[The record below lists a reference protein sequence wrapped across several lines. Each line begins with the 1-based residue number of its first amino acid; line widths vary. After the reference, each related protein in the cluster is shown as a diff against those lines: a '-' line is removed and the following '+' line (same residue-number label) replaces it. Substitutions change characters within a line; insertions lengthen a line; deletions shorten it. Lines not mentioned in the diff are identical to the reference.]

1 MVKQAQTF
9 EGLVMSRQNYR
20 ESDMLVKIL
29 TDQFGKKMFLVNRAR
44 KPGFT
49 LAAGIL
55 PFTHADYIGE
65 VRDSGLSYL
74 SAIKNP
80 TQYRQISNDITLNAY
95 AAYIFGLLDLAFP
108 DGRPV
113 GFWFKQIKQALHLID
128 TGFDPQII
136 ANVVEVQM
144 LKAYGVEPNWRG
156 CVIDGRTDLPLDFS
170 ESYGGLLC
178 QQHWDKD
185 PHRLHAS
192 PRAIFY
198 LRRFSTL
205 DLSQVKRID
214 VKPATK
220 AELKRILDVI
230 YADMVGVT
238 PKAKRFID
246 QMNQWQ
252 DRLPDRTKSEDSS
265 NNDRPHI

>member
-1 MVKQAQTF
+1 MVRQTETF

-29 TDQFGKKMFLVNRAR
+29 TDRFGKKMFLLNRAR

-49 LAAGIL
+49 LGAGIL

-65 VRDSGLSYL
+65 VRESGLSYL
-74 SAIKNP
+74 SAIKNA
-80 TQYRQISNDITLNAY
+80 TQYRQISDDITLNAY
-95 AAYIFGLLDLAFP
+95 AAYIFGLIDLAFP

-113 GFWFKQIKQALHLID
+113 GFWFNQIKQALYLID
-128 TGFDPQII
+128 SGLDPQII
-136 ANVVEVQM
+136 ANVIEVQM
-144 LKAYGVEPNWRG
+144 LKEYGVEPNWRV
-156 CVIDGRTDLPLDFS
+156 CVIDGRADLPLDFS

-178 QQHWDKD
+178 QNHWDKD

-205 DLSQVKRID
+205 DLNKVERIN
-214 VKPATK
+214 VKPDTK
-220 AELKRILDVI
+220 AELRRILDVI
-230 YADMVGVT
+230 YTDMVGVT
-238 PKAKRFID
+238 PKAKRFLD
-246 QMNQWQ
+246 QMHQWQ
-252 DRLPDRTKSEDSS
+252 DRLPDDSE
-265 NNDRPHI
+265 

>member
-1 MVKQAQTF
+1 MVRQTETF

-29 TDQFGKKMFLVNRAR
+29 TDRFGKKMFLLNRAR

-49 LAAGIL
+49 LGAGIL

-65 VRDSGLSYL
+65 VRESGLSHL
-74 SAIKNP
+74 SAIKNA
-80 TQYRQISNDITLNAY
+80 TQYRQISDDITLNAY
-95 AAYIFGLLDLAFP
+95 AAYIFGLIDLAFP

-113 GFWFKQIKQALHLID
+113 GFWFNQIKQALYLID
-128 TGFDPQII
+128 SGLDPQII
-136 ANVVEVQM
+136 ANVIEVQM
-144 LKAYGVEPNWRG
+144 LKEYGVEPNWRG
-156 CVIDGRTDLPLDFS
+156 CVIDGRADLPLDFS

-178 QQHWDKD
+178 QNHWDKD

-205 DLSQVKRID
+205 DLNKVERINVKLD
-214 VKPATK
+214 TK
-220 AELKRILDVI
+220 AELRRILDVI
-230 YADMVGVT
+230 YTDMVGVT
-238 PKAKRFID
+238 PKAKRFLD
-246 QMNQWQ
+246 QMHQWQ
-252 DRLPDRTKSEDSS
+252 DRLPDDSE
-265 NNDRPHI
+265 

>member
-1 MVKQAQTF
+1 MVRQTETF

-29 TDQFGKKMFLVNRAR
+29 TDRFGKKMSLFNRAR

-49 LAAGIL
+49 LGAGIL

-65 VRDSGLSYL
+65 VRESGLSYL
-74 SAIKNP
+74 SAIKNA
-80 TQYRQISNDITLNAY
+80 TQYRQISDDITLNAY
-95 AAYIFGLLDLAFP
+95 AAYIFGLIDLAFP

-113 GFWFKQIKQALHLID
+113 GFWFNQIKQALYLID
-128 TGFDPQII
+128 SGLDPQII
-136 ANVVEVQM
+136 ANVIEVQM
-144 LKAYGVEPNWRG
+144 LKEYGVEPNWRG
-156 CVIDGRTDLPLDFS
+156 CVIDGRADLPLDFS

-178 QQHWDKD
+178 QNHWDKD

-205 DLSQVKRID
+205 DLSKVERIN
-214 VKPATK
+214 VKPDTK
-220 AELKRILDVI
+220 AQLRRILDVI
-230 YADMVGVT
+230 YTDMVGVT
-238 PKAKRFID
+238 PKAKRFLD
-246 QMNQWQ
+246 QMQQWQ
-252 DRLPDRTKSEDSS
+252 DRLPDDSE
-265 NNDRPHI
+265 

>member
-1 MVKQAQTF
+1 MVRQTETF

-29 TDQFGKKMFLVNRAR
+29 TDRFGKKMFLLNRAR

-49 LAAGIL
+49 LGAGIL

-65 VRDSGLSYL
+65 VRESGLSYL
-74 SAIKNP
+74 SAIKNATP
-80 TQYRQISNDITLNAY
+80 YRQISDDITLNAY
-95 AAYIFGLLDLAFP
+95 AAYIFGLIDLAFP

-113 GFWFKQIKQALHLID
+113 GFWFNQIKQALYLID
-128 TGFDPQII
+128 SGLDPQII
-136 ANVVEVQM
+136 ANVIEVQM
-144 LKAYGVEPNWRG
+144 LKEYGVEPNWRG
-156 CVIDGRTDLPLDFS
+156 CVIDGRADLTLDFS

-178 QQHWDKD
+178 QNHWDKD

-205 DLSQVKRID
+205 DLNKVERIN
-214 VKPATK
+214 VKPDTK
-220 AELKRILDVI
+220 AELRRILDVI
-230 YADMVGVT
+230 YTDMVGVT
-238 PKAKRFID
+238 PKAKRFLD
-246 QMNQWQ
+246 QMHQWQ
-252 DRLPDRTKSEDSS
+252 DRLPDDSE
-265 NNDRPHI
+265 

>member
-1 MVKQAQTF
+1 MVRQTETF

-29 TDQFGKKMFLVNRAR
+29 TDRFGKKMFLLNRAR

-49 LAAGIL
+49 LGAGIL

-65 VRDSGLSYL
+65 VRESGLSYL
-74 SAIKNP
+74 SAIKNA
-80 TQYRQISNDITLNAY
+80 TQYRQISDDITLNAY
-95 AAYIFGLLDLAFP
+95 AAYIFGLIDLAFP

-113 GFWFKQIKQALHLID
+113 GFWFSQIKQALYLID
-128 TGFDPQII
+128 SGLDPQII
-136 ANVVEVQM
+136 ANVIEVQM
-144 LKAYGVEPNWRG
+144 LKEYGVEPNWRG
-156 CVIDGRTDLPLDFS
+156 CVIDGRADLPLDFS

-178 QQHWDKD
+178 QNHWDKD

-205 DLSQVKRID
+205 DLNKVERING
-214 VKPATK
+214 KPDTK
-220 AELKRILDVI
+220 AELRRILDVI
-230 YADMVGVT
+230 YTDMVGVT
-238 PKAKRFID
+238 PKAKRFLD
-246 QMNQWQ
+246 QMHQWQ
-252 DRLPDRTKSEDSS
+252 DHLPDDSE
-265 NNDRPHI
+265 

>member
-1 MVKQAQTF
+1 MVRQTERF

-29 TDQFGKKMFLVNRAR
+29 TDRFGKKMFLLNRAR

-49 LAAGIL
+49 LGAGIL

-65 VRDSGLSYL
+65 VRESGLSYL
-74 SAIKNP
+74 SAIKNA
-80 TQYRQISNDITLNAY
+80 TQYRQISDDITLNAY
-95 AAYIFGLLDLAFP
+95 AAYIFGLIDLAFP

-113 GFWFKQIKQALHLID
+113 GFWFNQIKQALYLID
-128 TGFDPQII
+128 SGLDPQII
-136 ANVVEVQM
+136 ANVIEVQV
-144 LKAYGVEPNWRG
+144 LKEYGVEPNWRG
-156 CVIDGRTDLPLDFS
+156 CVIDGRADLPLDFS

-178 QQHWDKD
+178 QNHWDKD

-205 DLSQVKRID
+205 DLNKVERIK
-214 VKPATK
+214 VKPDTK
-220 AELKRILDVI
+220 AELRRILDVI
-230 YADMVGVT
+230 YTDMVGVT
-238 PKAKRFID
+238 PKAKRFLD
-246 QMNQWQ
+246 QMQQWQ
-252 DRLPDRTKSEDSS
+252 DRLPDDSE
-265 NNDRPHI
+265 

>member
-1 MVKQAQTF
+1 MVRQTETF

-29 TDQFGKKMFLVNRAR
+29 TDRFGKKMFLLNRAR

-49 LAAGIL
+49 LGAGIL

-65 VRDSGLSYL
+65 VRESGLSYL
-74 SAIKNP
+74 SAIKNA
-80 TQYRQISNDITLNAY
+80 TQYRQISDDITLNAY
-95 AAYIFGLLDLAFP
+95 AAYIFGLIDLAFP

-113 GFWFKQIKQALHLID
+113 GFWFNQIKQALYLID
-128 TGFDPQII
+128 SGLDPQII
-136 ANVVEVQM
+136 ANVIEVQM
-144 LKAYGVEPNWRG
+144 LKEYGVEPNWRG
-156 CVIDGRTDLPLDFS
+156 CVIDGRADLPLDFS

-178 QQHWDKD
+178 QNHWDKD

-205 DLSQVKRID
+205 DLNKVERIN
-214 VKPATK
+214 VKPDTK
-220 AELKRILDVI
+220 AELRRILDVI
-230 YADMVGVT
+230 YTDMVGVT
-238 PKAKRFID
+238 PKAKRFLD
-246 QMNQWQ
+246 QMHQCQ
-252 DRLPDRTKSEDSS
+252 DRLPDDSE
-265 NNDRPHI
+265 

>member
-9 EGLVMSRQNYR
+9 EGIVMSRQNYR

-29 TDQFGKKMFLVNRAR
+29 TDQFGKKMFLLNRAR

-65 VRDSGLSYL
+65 IRESGLSYL
-74 SAIKNP
+74 SAIKNAK
-80 TQYRQISNDITLNAY
+80 QYRQISTDITLNAY
-95 AAYIFGLLDLAFP
+95 ASYIFGLLDLAYP
-108 DGRPV
+108 DGQPV
-113 GFWFKQIKQALHLID
+113 GFWFSQIKQALHLID
-128 TGFDPQII
+128 TGLDPQII
-136 ANVVEVQM
+136 ANVIEVQM

-178 QQHWDKD
+178 QRHWDKD

-192 PRAIFY
+192 ARAIFY

-205 DLSQVKRID
+205 NLDQVKRID

-230 YADMVGVT
+230 YTDMVGVT

-246 QMNQWQ
+246 QMNHWQ
-252 DRLPDRTKSEDSS
+252 DRLPDAHQPNESQSDNEHRE
-265 NNDRPHI
+265 

>member
-1 MVKQAQTF
+1 MVRQTETF

-29 TDQFGKKMFLVNRAR
+29 TDRFGKKMFLLNRAR

-49 LAAGIL
+49 LGAGIL

-65 VRDSGLSYL
+65 VRESGLSYL
-74 SAIKNP
+74 SAIKNA
-80 TQYRQISNDITLNAY
+80 TQYRQISDDITLNAY
-95 AAYIFGLLDLAFP
+95 AAYIFGLIDLAFP

-113 GFWFKQIKQALHLID
+113 GFWFNQIKQALYLID
-128 TGFDPQII
+128 SGLDPQII
-136 ANVVEVQM
+136 ANVIEAQM
-144 LKAYGVEPNWRG
+144 LKEYGVEPNWRG
-156 CVIDGRTDLPLDFS
+156 CVIDGRADLPLDFS

-178 QQHWDKD
+178 QNHWDKD

-205 DLSQVKRID
+205 DLNKVERIN
-214 VKPATK
+214 VKPDTK
-220 AELKRILDVI
+220 AELRRIGCYL
-230 YADMVGVT
+230 
-238 PKAKRFID
+238 
-246 QMNQWQ
+246 
-252 DRLPDRTKSEDSS
+252 
-265 NNDRPHI
+265 H

>member
-1 MVKQAQTF
+1 MVRQTETF

-29 TDQFGKKMFLVNRAR
+29 TDRFGKKMFLLNRAR

-49 LAAGIL
+49 LGAGVL

-65 VRDSGLSYL
+65 VRESGLSYL
-74 SAIKNP
+74 STIKNA
-80 TQYRQISNDITLNAY
+80 TQYRQISDDITLNAY
-95 AAYIFGLLDLAFP
+95 AAYIFGLIDLAFP

-113 GFWFKQIKQALHLID
+113 GFWFNQIKQALYLID
-128 TGFDPQII
+128 SGLNQQII
-136 ANVVEVQM
+136 ANVIEVQM
-144 LKAYGVEPNWRG
+144 LKEYGVEPNWRG
-156 CVIDGRTDLPLDFS
+156 CVIDGRADLPLDFS

-178 QQHWDKD
+178 HNHWDKD

-205 DLSQVKRID
+205 DLNNVERIN
-214 VKPATK
+214 VKPDTK
-220 AELKRILDVI
+220 AELRRILDVI
-230 YADMVGVT
+230 YTDMVGVT
-238 PKAKRFID
+238 PKAKRFLD
-246 QMNQWQ
+246 QMHQWQ
-252 DRLPDRTKSEDSS
+252 DRLPDNSE
-265 NNDRPHI
+265 

>member
-1 MVKQAQTF
+1 MVRQTETF

-29 TDQFGKKMFLVNRAR
+29 TDRFGKKMFLLNRAR

-49 LAAGIL
+49 LGAGIL

-65 VRDSGLSYL
+65 VRESGLSYL
-74 SAIKNP
+74 SAIKNA
-80 TQYRQISNDITLNAY
+80 TQYRQISDDITLNAY
-95 AAYIFGLLDLAFP
+95 AAYIFGLIDLAFP

-113 GFWFKQIKQALHLID
+113 GFWFNQIKQALYLID
-128 TGFDPQII
+128 SGLDPQII
-136 ANVVEVQM
+136 ANVIEVHM
-144 LKAYGVEPNWRG
+144 LKEYGVEPNWRG
-156 CVIDGRTDLPLDFS
+156 CVIDGRADLPLDFS

-178 QQHWDKD
+178 QNHWDKD

-205 DLSQVKRID
+205 DLNKVERIN
-214 VKPATK
+214 VKPDTK
-220 AELKRILDVI
+220 AELRRILDVI
-230 YADMVGVT
+230 YTDMVGVT
-238 PKAKRFID
+238 LKAKRFLD
-246 QMNQWQ
+246 QMQQWQ
-252 DRLPDRTKSEDSS
+252 DRLPDDSE
-265 NNDRPHI
+265 

>member
-1 MVKQAQTF
+1 MVRQTETF

-29 TDQFGKKMFLVNRAR
+29 TDRFGKKMFLLNRAR

-49 LAAGIL
+49 LGAGIL

-65 VRDSGLSYL
+65 VRESGLSYL
-74 SAIKNP
+74 SAIKNA
-80 TQYRQISNDITLNAY
+80 TQYRQISDDITLNAY
-95 AAYIFGLLDLAFP
+95 AAYIFGLIDLAFP

-113 GFWFKQIKQALHLID
+113 GFWFNQIKQALYLID
-128 TGFDPQII
+128 SGLDPQII
-136 ANVVEVQM
+136 ANVIEVQM
-144 LKAYGVEPNWRG
+144 LKEYGVEPNRRG
-156 CVIDGRTDLPLDFS
+156 CVIDGRADLPLDFS

-178 QQHWDKD
+178 QNHWDKD

-205 DLSQVKRID
+205 DLNKVERINVKLD
-214 VKPATK
+214 TK
-220 AELKRILDVI
+220 AELRRILDVI
-230 YADMVGVT
+230 YTDMVGVT
-238 PKAKRFID
+238 PKAKRFLD
-246 QMNQWQ
+246 QMHQWQ
-252 DRLPDRTKSEDSS
+252 DRLPDDSE
-265 NNDRPHI
+265 